1 MEYIKCSISIGNMS
15 FVLDLLKIFKKKI
28 ARKNNRFLLQCMYI
42 STEPGEG
49 NVYFTLGENYCK
61 PIQLSG
67 YFAILS
73 SSWNI
78 FAAIYYRGGMHNWNM
93 REKYTAAFKFS
104 SIDND
109 FWLIHLQN
117 RTEQNRSLIKA

>member
-1 MEYIKCSISIGNMS
+1 MSNSLDPDQARRFIGP
-15 FVLDLLKIFKKKI
+15 DLGPNCLPRLSADDTGRQRVI
-28 ARKNNRFLLQCMYI
+28 
-42 STEPGEG
+42 
-49 NVYFTLGENYCK
+49 
-61 PIQLSG
+61 SG

-73 SSWNI
+73 SSWNV
-78 FAAIYYRGGMHNWNM
+78 FAAIYYRGVMHNWNM

-117 RTEQNRSLIKA
+117 RTEQNRTEV